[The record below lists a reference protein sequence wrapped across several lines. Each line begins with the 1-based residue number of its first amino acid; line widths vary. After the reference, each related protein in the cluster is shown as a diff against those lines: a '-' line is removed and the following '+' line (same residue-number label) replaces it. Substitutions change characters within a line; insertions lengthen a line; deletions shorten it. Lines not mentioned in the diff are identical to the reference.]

1 MNAKRRTWLAASQR
15 LVVAGLGTLG
25 LGVGLWGQA
34 AQTPPPRMVEV
45 PVRVAEGL
53 RFIDTLGLKD
63 FEVLEN
69 GRPQQIDAM
78 FLVNGP
84 NVVRQE
90 SPRGLRPDVSRSY
103 YMLFQTVDWDSRLGE
118 AVDYLFSSVL
128 RPGDAMTLITP
139 MKPYTLQ
146 GNALARRSKEDL
158 SKSMQNLLRKD
169 IQRGGGEYRD
179 ILKTLRRV
187 TNVIDG
193 NKVNV
198 EEDLETDTSTGDFGL
213 EQQLDQYRNALM
225 KMESL
230 RLVDERRLLA
240 FADALRTVPGRKIVY
255 FFYEREYRPEISPST
270 MQALFSL
277 YQDNPTIQGNLMDLF
292 QFYKREA
299 SFDPGRVK
307 QAFSD
312 ASIVLN
318 FIFMDKKSTRVFGAN
333 MREQSEDI
341 FPGFTEVSK
350 ATGGYADVS
359 QNAGTSFKRAA
370 DSESSYYLLMY
381 TPFEAATDGA
391 FRTIEVR
398 VKPPDGAAAPYKVT
412 NRAGYFA
419 R

>member
-1 MNAKRRTWLAASQR
+1 MRKKTSWMTLGPLFTAAAAMLLPR
-15 LVVAGLGTLG
+15 LVFPSATG
-25 LGVGLWGQA
+25 
-34 AQTPPPRMVEV
+34 QTPPMRPVEV
-45 PVRVAEGL
+45 PVRVVDGP
-53 RFIDTLGLKD
+53 RFVDGLGLKD
-63 FEVLEN
+63 FEILEN

-90 SPRGLRPDVSRSY
+90 SPRGLRPPVSRSF
-103 YMLFQTVDWDSRLGE
+103 YMLFQTVDWDSKLGN

-128 RPGDAMTLITP
+128 SPGDAMTLITP
-139 MKPYTLQ
+139 MKPYALQ
-146 GNALARRSKEDL
+146 PNAMARRSKEDL

-187 TNVIDG
+187 TNIIDG
-193 NKVNV
+193 DKANV

-213 EQQLDQYRNALM
+213 ELQLDQYRNALM

-230 RLVDERRLLA
+230 RLVDEKRLLA
-240 FADALRTVPGRKIVY
+240 FAESLRAVPGRKIVY
-255 FFYEREYRPEISPST
+255 LFYEREYRPEISPMT
-270 MQALFSL
+270 LQRLLSL
-277 YQDNPTIQGNLMDLF
+277 YQDNPSILGNLTDLF
-292 QFYKREA
+292 QVYKREA
-299 SFDPGRVK
+299 SFDAGRVK

-312 ASIVLN
+312 ASILFN

-341 FPGFTEVSK
+341 FPGFTEIAR
-350 ATGGYADVS
+350 ATGGYTDVS

-370 DSESSYYLLMY
+370 DGESSYYLLVY
-381 TPFEAATDGA
+381 TPFEPVGDGA

-398 VKPPDGAAAPYKVT
+398 VKPQAGAAAPASYKVT